1 MALSRNYVADLN
13 DPGTRSRWERST
25 RRSGQD
31 PTKNPYY
38 RAALDGTTVAPLKTG
53 SPMAKPL
60 MASDSMAKPMQMP
73 SAPPSQVSGQQEAWA
88 RMQTQLSDPASAAA
102 GPNGISGYAND
113 YANMAGALGGGSYQG
128 MDSTPLAGS
137 TPFGLQP
144 EGKPSQSGATML
156 DKPTGMTVPSAP
168 MPQPGDAGWND
179 ISRYQ
184 RTSRGG
190 HSNMPGMAPP
200 GGSGVYNAAS
210 GLVPGGAGPISRG
223 VHRMA
228 DNGVGAALTR
238 GILGGQ
244 SANNQRYAQTA
255 RAQRQSDAQGNQ
267 LRELMA
273 NGRTMEQALAETGLK
288 GNAEWDE
295 SARVARPR
303 AAPRQM
309 AGGGDRYGRYQP

>member
-25 RRSGQD
+25 QRSGQD

-38 RAALDGTTVAPLKTG
+38 RAATGGPAVEPIKTG
-53 SPMAKPL
+53 VATSDPYYGGMAQAKPL
-60 MASDSMAKPMQMP
+60 MASDSLAKPAQV
-73 SAPPSQVSGQQEAWA
+73 APEPITS
-88 RMQTQLSDPASAAA
+88 
-102 GPNGISGYAND
+102 
-113 YANMAGALGGGSYQG
+113 
-128 MDSTPLAGS
+128 
-137 TPFGLQP
+137 
-144 EGKPSQSGATML
+144 GKPDQSGAQML
-156 DKPTGMTVPSAP
+156 PEPTGMTVPSAP

-184 RTSRGG
+184 RTSSGG
-190 HSNMPGMAPP
+190 HSNMPGMSPP
-200 GGSGVYNAAS
+200 GGSGIYNAAS

-303 AAPRQM
+303 ATPRQM

>member
-25 RRSGQD
+25 QRSGQD

-38 RAALDGTTVAPLKTG
+38 RAATGGPAVEPIKTG
-53 SPMAKPL
+53 VATSDPYYGGMAQAKPL
-60 MASDSMAKPMQMP
+60 MAQDTKTPQVAPEPMPMT
-73 SAPPSQVSGQQEAWA
+73 S
-88 RMQTQLSDPASAAA
+88 
-102 GPNGISGYAND
+102 
-113 YANMAGALGGGSYQG
+113 
-128 MDSTPLAGS
+128 
-137 TPFGLQP
+137 
-144 EGKPSQSGATML
+144 GKPDQSGAQML
-156 DKPTGMTVPSAP
+156 PEPTGMTVPSAP
-168 MPQPGDAGWND
+168 NPGDAGWND

-223 VHRMA
+223 VHQMA
-228 DNGVGAALTR
+228 DRGVGSALTR

-244 SANNQRYAQTA
+244 SANNQRYANTA
-255 RAQRQSDAQGNQ
+255 RIQRQSEAQQNQ
-267 LRELMA
+267 LQQLMA

>member
-1 MALSRNYVADLN
+1 MY
-13 DPGTRSRWERST
+13 EY
-25 RRSGQD
+25 D
-31 PTKNPYY
+31 PTARMNRGNFRQKV
-38 RAALDGTTVAPLKTG
+38 GKG
-53 SPMAKPL
+53 SASYDPRAKPL
-60 MASDSMAKPMQMP
+60 MASDSLAKPAQV
-73 SAPPSQVSGQQEAWA
+73 APEPITS
-88 RMQTQLSDPASAAA
+88 
-102 GPNGISGYAND
+102 
-113 YANMAGALGGGSYQG
+113 
-128 MDSTPLAGS
+128 
-137 TPFGLQP
+137 
-144 EGKPSQSGATML
+144 GKPDQSGAQML
-156 DKPTGMTVPSAP
+156 PEPTGMTVPSAP
-168 MPQPGDAGWND
+168 NPGDAGWND

-200 GGSGVYNAAS
+200 GGSGIYNAAS

-303 AAPRQM
+303 ATPRQM